1 MKQDE
6 YDRWVKRKK
15 KLRRKRK
22 ANKKAKGSNK
32 NSNSTIVMGMTKEEG
47 INQVYGGGGHVVI
60 LGAGASIASTIRNPE
75 KHGKRLPS
83 MNNFIEVLN
92 LKDVVDKIP
101 ENLRATNFETLYSNL
116 YTDNPQ
122 SDTIKEIEERVLE
135 YFSSMELPDEPTI
148 YDYLILSL
156 RSKDAIATFNWDPF
170 LYQAYCRCK
179 EFTDDLP
186 YIYYLHGNVAIGWD
200 SEGKRM
206 GPAGM
211 FSKAT
216 YKEFVPTKLL
226 YPISQK
232 KYNEDE
238 FISTQW
244 KSIQFFLSKE
254 YKAVRATIFG
264 FGAPATDVEAVKLLN
279 DAWGTGNERVME
291 QFEIIDISPEEELRN
306 KWNGFICETH
316 YDIADSYF
324 KSSLAYNPRRTS
336 EAYFSAYTP
345 LTPSEA
351 FRQANPIPQNLRT
364 IQELWDWH
372 KPLIEAESK
381 AKAKQDE
388 SKNVTESGV

>member
-1 MKQDE
+1 
-6 YDRWVKRKK
+6 
-15 KLRRKRK
+15 
-22 ANKKAKGSNK
+22 
-32 NSNSTIVMGMTKEEG
+32 MGMTKEEG
-47 INQVYGGGGHVVI
+47 INQVYGGGGHIVI

-75 KHGKRLPS
+75 KHGRRFPI

-92 LKDVVDKIP
+92 LQDVVDKIP

-116 YTDNPQ
+116 YEDNPQ

-135 YFSSMELPDEPTI
+135 YFSSLELPDEPTI

-179 EFTDDLP
+179 KFTDDLP
-186 YIYYLHGNVAIGWD
+186 YIFFLHGNVAIGWD
-200 SEGKRM
+200 SKGKRM

-211 FSKAT
+211 SRKDMLDKFT
-216 YKEFVPTKLL
+216 PTRLL
-226 YPISQK
+226 YPITQK

-238 FISTQW
+238 FISSQW
-244 KSIQFFLSKE
+244 KSIQSFLSKE

-264 FGAPATDVEAVKLLN
+264 FGVSTTDVESVKLLN
-279 DAWGTGNERVME
+279 DAWGTGDERAME
-291 QFEIIDISPEEELRN
+291 QFEITDISPEKELRV
-306 KWNGFICETH
+306 KWNGFICEAY
-316 YDIADSYF
+316 YDIADNYF
-324 KSSLAYNPRRTS
+324 KSSLAYNLRRTS

-351 FRQANPIPQNLRT
+351 FWQPNPIPQNFKIL
-364 IQELWDWH
+364 QELWDWH

-381 AKAKQDE
+381 ARIKQDE
-388 SKNVTESGV
+388 SKNVTESGA